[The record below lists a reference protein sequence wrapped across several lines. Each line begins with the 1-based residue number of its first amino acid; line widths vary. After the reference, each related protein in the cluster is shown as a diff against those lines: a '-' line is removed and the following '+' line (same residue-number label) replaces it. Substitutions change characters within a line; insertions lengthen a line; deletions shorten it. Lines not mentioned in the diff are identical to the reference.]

1 MSGKFFLWRKE
12 KKEKKREDEILSGQK
27 EIVRKRSVSV
37 QQIPF
42 SAEFVMLLSLVHDFN
57 EI

>member
-1 MSGKFFLWRKE
+1 MKE
-12 KKEKKREDEILSGQK
+12 RKKEKKREDEILSGQN

>member
-1 MSGKFFLWRKE
+1 MKE
-12 KKEKKREDEILSGQK
+12 RKKEKKREDEILSGQK

-42 SAEFVMLLSLVHDFN
+42 SAEFVMLLSSVHDFN

>member
-1 MSGKFFLWRKE
+1 MSGKFFYEGKK